1 MRLSVSRSLK
11 TISLEV
17 RQSVSKSDSLSRA
30 DSCPAHLVPQSFVE
44 DVVHP
49 GEPADV
55 PKVVS

>member
-1 MRLSVSRSLK
+1 MFPSP

-30 DSCPAHLVPQSFVE
+30 DSCPAHLVSQPFVK

-55 PKVVS
+55 TKVVS